1 MGCGSSSEA
10 KTPGSGSS
18 GKTNDDK
25 AFIEEATE
33 KRMKLD
39 KKKGFAV
46 MAGED
51 GVADYEEGEEEDPL
65 FVEQDETSQEFMAVR
80 PWIG

>member
-1 MGCGSSSEA
+1 
-10 KTPGSGSS
+10 
-18 GKTNDDK
+18 
-25 AFIEEATE
+25 
-33 KRMKLD
+33 MKLD
-39 KKKGFAV
+39 KKKGFDV

-51 GVADYEEGEEEDPL
+51 GVADYAEGEEEDPL